1 MKAYLSSRLLVIL
14 TALLLLAGCGY
25 GGGGGGST
33 TDYST
38 GTQALTLE
46 FLPASPPRCPKVMYH
61 GETADVEMVVENH
74 GAASASGKVHLS
86 GFDPQIFSG
95 LNSDYPFSGLAGR
108 SQSLPDGG
116 RKDLSDSFTLRLPSG
131 VDIFP
136 NVNLQAD
143 VCYSYSTSPSIQ
155 VCVDPDPSDNE
166 NDACSVGVT
175 SGVSGGQGGPIAV
188 TNVAVDSSKSR
199 TTFIFTVSNRGG
211 GKPYLG
217 GNCMVPADSDESIR
231 LVSAKISDGRSLEC
245 IPGVGSSLRLDGGRV
260 DFTCHMA
267 NSGDSAYATILS
279 LRFDYNYKQT
289 SSLQVCGKRG

>member
-1 MKAYLSSRLLVIL
+1 MRASLSGGLIVVL
-14 TALLLLAGCGY
+14 TALLLIAGCE
-25 GGGGGGST
+25 GGGGGST

-61 GETADVEMVVENH
+61 SEAADIEMVVENH

-116 RKDLSDSFTLRLPSG
+116 RKDLSDSFTMKLPSG

-155 VCVDPDPSDNE
+155 VCVDPDPSDDE
-166 NDACSVGVT
+166 NDACSSGVT

-217 GNCMVPADSDESIR
+217 GNCMDIPADSDETIR
-231 LVSAKISDGRSLEC
+231 LVSAKISDGRSLDC
-245 IPGVGSSLRLDGGRV
+245 TPGAGSSLRLDGDRV
-260 DFTCHMA
+260 DFTCHMS
-267 NSGDSAYATILS
+267 NNGDSAYVTILS
-279 LRFDYNYKQT
+279 LKFDYNYKQT
-289 SSLQVCGKRG
+289 SSIQVCGKRG